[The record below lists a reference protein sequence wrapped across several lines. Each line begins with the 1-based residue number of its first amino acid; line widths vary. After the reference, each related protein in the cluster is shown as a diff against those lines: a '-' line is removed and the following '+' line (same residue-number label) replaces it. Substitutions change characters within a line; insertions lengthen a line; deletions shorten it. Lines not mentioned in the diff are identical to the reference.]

1 MPSDVLAI
9 IILIVVVALIGVA
22 VAALFAL
29 ILGIVLHFM
38 FRKQP
43 VNDLDVSFREQ
54 LAVCKVNHA
63 PHRKN
68 LYMLDVPHM
77 TGLQRE
83 MIEYR
88 KCLKTLRKEVETKCL
103 KKTPQPMP
111 SQSQLP
117 IDTN

>member
-22 VAALFAL
+22 IAATVAMVIAMIAFFL
-29 ILGIVLHFM
+29 
-38 FRKQP
+38 FRKQS

-68 LYMLDVPHM
+68 LYILDVPHM

-83 MIEYR
+83 MTEYR
-88 KCLKTLRKEVETKCL
+88 MFLAILKKEVETEWL
-103 KKTPQPMP
+103 PKKNLNPVP
-111 SQSQLP
+111 SPNQ
-117 IDTN
+117 